1 MFSLC
6 IFFYAQIRRPLYN
19 GSLSSLETADNED
32 SETEFYLE
40 NETNYNS
47 VISTL
52 KIPTGSPTMAQ
63 ALHPER
69 NRIDSGNLVSE
80 LYEAKLDIRS
90 LQDHLQNLVAEN
102 VFIRR
107 KLYKIRRHYNTL
119 KHNVDCLNPN
129 ESYLKYR
136 NALI

>member
-1 MFSLC
+1 M
-6 IFFYAQIRRPLYN
+6 
-19 GSLSSLETADNED
+19 ETADNED